1 MNHVLVVDD
10 DPFILRSTQSVLAYR
25 GLKVSVASSGT
36 MAIRM
41 VEETHFDAALVDFEM
56 PGIDGLKVLSRI
68 REVQPGCVRA
78 LMTGR
83 RDFPTIRDAVNRGE
97 VLRVVS
103 KPFDPN
109 TLMNTLEQAWAQVSR
124 MAEVR
129 MAQQRAVDESER
141 AMLQDCVDQ
150 GHLRLAIQPIVTPG
164 PGAEIFGYEALLR
177 STHPVLDGPM
187 SILRVA
193 ERHNMI
199 DMLGDEVNRLAGEIL
214 DSLHNQCVLFVN
226 LHPDQLADPAT
237 LLKSL
242 RPLMHR
248 GNRVALE
255 ITERSRLTNIPGWE
269 STVESLQEQGF
280 SIAVDDLGSGYNSL
294 SVLADLQPKYIKI
307 DMSIVRSI
315 DATPRKQRLVDLL
328 CKFGEATD
336 AVVLGEGV
344 ETEAEAQALREC
356 GIHLMQGYHF
366 GRPKVFEAPEEEMR
380 AAG

>member
-10 DPFILRSTQSVLAYR
+10 DPFILRSTQRVLAYR
-25 GLKVSVASSGT
+25 GLQVTVASSGA
-36 MAIRM
+36 MAIRLL
-41 VEETHFDAALVDFEM
+41 ETTTFDAALVDYEM

-83 RDFPTIRDAVNRGE
+83 RDFPMIRDAVNRGE

-109 TLMNTLEQAWAQVSR
+109 SLINTLEQAWASVNR

-129 MAQQRAVDESER
+129 MAQQRAVDESEKQ
-141 AMLQDCVDQ
+141 MLEQCVAQ
-150 GHLRLAIQPIVTPG
+150 GHLRLAIQPIVKPG
-164 PGAEIFGYEALLR
+164 MDAEIFGYEALLR

-187 SILRVA
+187 TILRVA
-193 ERHNMI
+193 ERHKMI
-199 DMLGDEVNRLAGEIL
+199 EMLGTEVNRLAGEIL
-214 DSLHNQCVLFVN
+214 DHLHSQHVLFVN
-226 LHPDQLADPAT
+226 LHPDQLANPIT
-237 LLKSL
+237 LLQSL
-242 RPLMHR
+242 EPLRNR

-269 STVESLQEQGF
+269 STVESLQEKGF
-280 SIAVDDLGSGYNSL
+280 AIAVDDLGSGYNSL
-294 SVLADLQPKYIKI
+294 SVLADLQPKYVKI
-307 DMSIVRSI
+307 DMSIVRGI

-336 AVVLGEGV
+336 AIVLGEGV
-344 ETEAEAQALREC
+344 ETEAEAEALRAC
-356 GIHLMQGYHF
+356 GIHLMQGYYF
-366 GRPKVFEAPEEEMR
+366 GRPQIFEPPKML

>member
-10 DPFILRSTQSVLAYR
+10 DPFILRSTQNVLSYR
-25 GLKVSVASSGT
+25 GLQVTVASSGA
-36 MAIRM
+36 MAIRL
-41 VEETHFDAALVDFEM
+41 VETMNFDAALVDFEM

-83 RDFPTIRDAVNRGE
+83 RDFPMIRDAVNRGE

-109 TLMNTLEQAWAQVSR
+109 GLVNTLEQAWASVNR

-129 MAQQRAVDESER
+129 MAQQRAVDQSEKQ
-141 AMLQDCVDQ
+141 MLEQCVDE
-150 GHLRLAIQPIVTPG
+150 GHLRLALQPIVKPG
-164 PGAEIFGYEALLR
+164 LDATVFGYEALLR

-199 DMLGDEVNRLAGEIL
+199 DMLGTEVNRLAGEIL
-214 DSLHNQCVLFVN
+214 QHLQPQHVLFVN
-226 LHPDQLADPAT
+226 LHPDQLANPIA

-242 RPLMHR
+242 EPLM
-248 GNRVALE
+248 NRDNQVALE
-255 ITERSRLTNIPGWE
+255 ITERSRLTNIDGWE
-269 STVESLQEQGF
+269 STVESLQKKGF
-280 SIAVDDLGSGYNSL
+280 AIAVDDLGSGYNSL
-294 SVLADLQPKYIKI
+294 SVLADLQPKYVKI
-307 DMSIVRSI
+307 DMSIVRGI
-315 DATPRKQRLVDLL
+315 DAIPRKQRLVDLL

-336 AVVLGEGV
+336 SIVLAEGV
-344 ETEAEAQALREC
+344 ETKAEAQALRAC
-356 GIHLMQGYHF
+356 GIHLMQGYYF
-366 GRPKVFEAPEEEMR
+366 GRPQVIEVPSLR
-380 AAG
+380 AVG